1 MNIVTS
7 QNMNSTMMRPLAYK
21 NQVTFRST
29 KSLLPSVT
37 KKTHSNLEYSFRV
50 IANKF
55 SDLIESRGSKQLTQT
70 IAKLTPQRNRVYLEQ
85 LAEIGRIYASKKV
98 IDANIEDNILEQLA
112 QKGDSVIFILS
123 HSNQSEDPQML
134 GVLNTLLAEAYKK
147 QGCETFPLPK
157 IIMNEDILKTMN
169 PTKRKAFE
177 NFGAVGIDAAINGGD
192 KGVNARALLPLIKDF
207 VRQKSN
213 IFIFPEGRLAV
224 RKDLDLYQRFQP
236 GVASLINKIL
246 GLKKEVT
253 VVPVGFAYGKDEN
266 KNLAAMNIGT
276 PLVVKRNGNE
286 TSITRGDVSKAPD
299 SVLYNFFEKHPEED
313 VIITSKG
320 EAVAPNDVTK
330 YLKTI
335 LSENLGINIELA
347 NKKLETPL
355 ETTPI
360 QEI

>member
-7 QNMNSTMMRPLAYK
+7 QNMNSTMMRPLVYK

-224 RKDLDLYQRFQP
+224 RKDLDLFNMWL
-236 GVASLINKIL
+236 S
-246 GLKKEVT
+246 
-253 VVPVGFAYGKDEN
+253 
-266 KNLAAMNIGT
+266 
-276 PLVVKRNGNE
+276 NGNLDKDFVGLSLLDLIFLE
-286 TSITRGDVSKAPD
+286 I
-299 SVLYNFFEKHPEED
+299 VLYAMQLKYYGLED
-313 VIITSKG
+313 IKIKM
-320 EAVAPNDVTK
+320 A
-330 YLKTI
+330 
-335 LSENLGINIELA
+335 INELFHK
-347 NKKLETPL
+347 NIMIKDN
-355 ETTPI
+355 
-360 QEI
+360 